1 MTKDTPEVR
10 VAEASDTAQ
19 LDSAPVAAAPC
30 ATAPVAAPAP
40 AAVPVVYLSY
50 PHLSYTECPDYMG
63 ALQRAC
69 ASRLH
74 FFDPGVDCSS
84 PQRWA
89 TILQRIQAASPAI
102 AVLPDGVFKGLN
114 LPLTLFAPPGQ
125 EQIAWG
131 LQLTYRAHVLR
142 SLYVLL
148 RSKAVLADAMLP
160 GRGEQ
165 MIDLL
170 LARLCDIPIL
180 AVSEQPSLSP
190 QLGYLAS
197 AVVTPTDKLLPDLLN
212 FYVGYSQL

>member
-1 MTKDTPEVR
+1 
-10 VAEASDTAQ
+10 VADAACAPAS
-19 LDSAPVAAAPC
+19 
-30 ATAPVAAPAP
+30 VAAPPVAP
-40 AAVPVVYLSY
+40 VPVVYLSY

-69 ASRLH
+69 TPRLH
-74 FFDPGVDCSS
+74 FFDPGADCST

-89 TILQRIQAASPAI
+89 TTLQRIQMASPTI
-102 AVLPDGVFKGLN
+102 AVVPDGVFKGLN

-125 EQIAWG
+125 EQVAWG

-212 FYVGYSQL
+212 FYVGYSLT